1 MKALPSGLPEEL
13 WEIRDAVVEH
23 FHANTPLPQD
33 IERLHEWL
41 EGDGWGILSESW
53 VEEELVMLTEY
64 LSSFFADSEL
74 RDAEGL
80 EPSDKINDE
89 IRVEYARN
97 WMSDKFEAGDDLYN
111 IKSIHSSEL
120 KRRDGKSATIY
131 CTYTSF
137 GQGGGE
143 MVWHGAFAT
152 RQGFFNHLKGLGYWL
167 IEDIESMDDASIL
180 AFWQKD
186 KKRGKRK

>member
-33 IERLHEWL
+33 IKRLHEWL
-41 EGDGWGILSESW
+41 EGDGWDILLESW
-53 VEEELVMLTEY
+53 DEEEEVVMKTEY
-64 LSSFFADSEL
+64 LSSFFSDSEL

-143 MVWHGAFAT
+143 MFWYGTFAT
-152 RQGFFNHLKGLGYWL
+152 RQGFLNHIKGLGYWL
-167 IEDIESMDDASIL
+167 TEDVVSMDDATIL
-180 AFWQKD
+180 TLWQKD
-186 KKRGKRK
+186 S

>member
-1 MKALPSGLPEEL
+1 MKALPLDLPEEL

-23 FHANTPLPQD
+23 VHANTPLPQD

-41 EGDGWGILSESW
+41 EGDGWDILLESW
-53 VEEELVMLTEY
+53 DEEELVMKIEY
-64 LSSFFADSEL
+64 LSDFFSDTIEL

-80 EPSDKINDE
+80 DSSDEINDE

-152 RQGFFNHLKGLGYWL
+152 RQGFLNHIKELGYWL
-167 IEDIESMDDASIL
+167 TEDILSMDDATIL
-180 AFWQKD
+180 TLWQKD
-186 KKRGKRK
+186 S